1 MPSARG
7 HLISLYST
15 QYMNKY
21 FKSFILLVY
30 NGTNGA
36 QYVHLSGMGKMGA
49 SLQLKY
55 LEGHLF
61 RILCERTL
69 FEYVLCSEGH
79 FSEIKRLKT
88 NSPLL
93 TSIEIYRYTG
103 GPLLTQFFETLEKQR
118 VSRKP
123 CKQRSDLVLNGQMK
137 VQK

>member
-69 FEYVLCSEGH
+69 FEYVLCLEGYTITLRSEGH
-79 FSEIKRLKT
+79 FSEIKHLKT
-88 NSPLL
+88 NSHLL

-103 GPLLTQFFETLEKQR
+103 GPLTQPDGTLFFLIFTYLRGKFH
-118 VSRKP
+118 
-123 CKQRSDLVLNGQMK
+123 
-137 VQK
+137 